1 MTNKALKLSWLRL
14 DRSKYAASQLMLH
27 DGKFHIGNKLAGR
40 RNPTCTETR

>member
-1 MTNKALKLSWLRL
+1 MTSKALKLLWLRL